1 MHEKLLPQDGLRRAA
16 QARRRGPLRGWCR
29 GRGRRR
35 GRPRRQDRLPARGQG
50 DHRQDHHRRDDQA
63 AQDGS
68 KNFYGYGSGFR
79 R

>member
-1 MHEKLLPQDGLRRAA
+1 MQEKLLPQDGLRRAA
-16 QARRRGPLRGWCR
+16 QARRRGPLR

-50 DHRQDHHRRDDQA
+50 DHGQDHHRRDDQA

-68 KNFYGYGSGFR
+68 ENFYGYGSGLR